1 MKRRF
6 TLLFST
12 MLLASLSM
20 EAQQI
25 QGDFD
30 KQTPW
35 EKDSKGTTVQG
46 WDVLNVTQ
54 MGMMN
59 YPLTFSDADYD
70 PNHPDGK
77 SVRMECKFLGLMG
90 IGSNSPSYMTL
101 GKTWVYADI
110 AGVMSGGTDPD
121 DSDGGSVGGIA
132 FTHRPDSIVGY
143 YKRTLGTENPDES
156 AKILLYSWKG
166 TTSSEAPANLGTF
179 ADISLK
185 TEDAPRQTLVDRDID
200 ILGTKNDGKPADGIT
215 LISKAEY
222 DLKGSLDEWTRIAV
236 PIDYQ
241 SEEAPEKL
249 NVIIS
254 SSNYFDRSAIGDG
267 NTLWADNVRL
277 IYNAKLKQIT
287 LGGAVLPEFDED
299 VFEYVLPAAEGDK
312 ELVAEAWGSQAE
324 VKIAREGEVATITV
338 TDATAKGVQTYT
350 YKITFHGEATTI
362 NVPEQSPV
370 YHYGD
375 SIADMGFTSNNT
387 SAFEYEISDPSILT
401 VADGKLVALRPG
413 TLQVRVKQGA
423 DETHAT
429 GVSEWL
435 DVTVEKAPLSVLIKE
450 GATCQRGMNANVSG
464 KATYEL
470 ELVGLKLDDASK
482 DVSEIFTTMPKLSG
496 DAPETEEKVGDTRI
510 VTLGGGEAANY
521 TLEFADNHVMTI
533 VPNVVDIYV
542 DYVGGGRFNSAQT
555 GENYHTLKL
564 AAGQDEY
571 IFSLSYFNTAYNDKE
586 TLEGQNL
593 LANLKCAVSKDA
605 QVGEEFPVEMVLP
618 EMEEDQQFKLNLMLP
633 DDAKVVVAENPQI
646 KFLSADSLA
655 TVTYG
660 DSAFTIASCENNIT
674 YKIVN
679 ASQDVVSV
687 DRNCSVTIKKAGSVD
702 LIIGS
707 AAKGDFGATACRIPF
722 EVAKANLTIT
732 ALNDTIEAG
741 SQVPESF
748 ELVYDGFVYE
758 DSLEGVFPTELP
770 TAYVETSGSAVA
782 GIYPIKINVVDEP
795 ENYNLNLV
803 EGSLVVTES
812 TGVDQTI
819 NNNGKPYYTN
829 GCLYVPQGGRV
840 SVYTVTGAQIGTF
853 NGTAIPVALHPNT
866 IYLIKTQSGVY
877 RLLVK

>member
-1 MKRRF
+1 MKRRI

-143 YKRTLGTENPDES
+143 YKRTLGTENPDEP

-179 ADISLK
+179 ADMSLK

-312 ELVAEAWGSQAE
+312 ELVAEAWGS
-324 VKIAREGEVATITV
+324 
-338 TDATAKGVQTYT
+338 
-350 YKITFHGEATTI
+350 
-362 NVPEQSPV
+362 
-370 YHYGD
+370 
-375 SIADMGFTSNNT
+375 
-387 SAFEYEISDPSILT
+387 
-401 VADGKLVALRPG
+401 
-413 TLQVRVKQGA
+413 
-423 DETHAT
+423 
-429 GVSEWL
+429 
-435 DVTVEKAPLSVLIKE
+435 
-450 GATCQRGMNANVSG
+450 
-464 KATYEL
+464 
-470 ELVGLKLDDASK
+470 
-482 DVSEIFTTMPKLSG
+482 
-496 DAPETEEKVGDTRI
+496 
-510 VTLGGGEAANY
+510 
-521 TLEFADNHVMTI
+521 
-533 VPNVVDIYV
+533 
-542 DYVGGGRFNSAQT
+542 
-555 GENYHTLKL
+555 
-564 AAGQDEY
+564 
-571 IFSLSYFNTAYNDKE
+571 
-586 TLEGQNL
+586 
-593 LANLKCAVSKDA
+593 
-605 QVGEEFPVEMVLP
+605 
-618 EMEEDQQFKLNLMLP
+618 
-633 DDAKVVVAENPQI
+633 
-646 KFLSADSLA
+646 
-655 TVTYG
+655 
-660 DSAFTIASCENNIT
+660 
-674 YKIVN
+674 
-679 ASQDVVSV
+679 
-687 DRNCSVTIKKAGSVD
+687 
-702 LIIGS
+702 
-707 AAKGDFGATACRIPF
+707 
-722 EVAKANLTIT
+722 
-732 ALNDTIEAG
+732 
-741 SQVPESF
+741 
-748 ELVYDGFVYE
+748 
-758 DSLEGVFPTELP
+758 
-770 TAYVETSGSAVA
+770 
-782 GIYPIKINVVDEP
+782 
-795 ENYNLNLV
+795 
-803 EGSLVVTES
+803 
-812 TGVDQTI
+812 
-819 NNNGKPYYTN
+819 
-829 GCLYVPQGGRV
+829 
-840 SVYTVTGAQIGTF
+840 
-853 NGTAIPVALHPNT
+853 
-866 IYLIKTQSGVY
+866 
-877 RLLVK
+877 